1 MSAKINQI
9 DENYIKNIFIE
20 VNEHIENY
28 QNDFNKDSDS
38 FESWAK
44 TICQPKFKL
53 IKNFI
58 YLLEQNDISPQQ
70 KQQIFFI
77 INQLLIINPNLSK
90 QLKNHKTFPQILIDY
105 IKQFNK
111 EYHKND
117 IYAVGTLSYAFKI
130 ENYKDLMNLDII
142 NIIFDCLNKV
152 KEENVITNIIKL
164 FIDINYT
171 YKDNNDLNSN
181 IFLQVFN
188 DNENSNLFV
197 EVILKILNQE
207 KDNDC
212 IQKILYC
219 IKCLMDIKK
228 KDIFYSKD
236 LETFLDIAINMLET
250 TELNELRLGILNI
263 LNNLTIFGEIYNI
276 KYKMKELEDL
286 LDDCSNNDIVSTEV
300 QEISKKVID
309 NLKNNLKHE
318 V

>member
-28 QNDFNKDSDS
+28 QNDFNKDSDT

-90 QLKNHKTFPQILIDY
+90 QLKNHKTLPQILIDY

-300 QEISKKVID
+300 QDISKKVID

>member
-53 IKNFI
+53 IKNFV

-90 QLKNHKTFPQILIDY
+90 QLKNHNTLPQILIDY